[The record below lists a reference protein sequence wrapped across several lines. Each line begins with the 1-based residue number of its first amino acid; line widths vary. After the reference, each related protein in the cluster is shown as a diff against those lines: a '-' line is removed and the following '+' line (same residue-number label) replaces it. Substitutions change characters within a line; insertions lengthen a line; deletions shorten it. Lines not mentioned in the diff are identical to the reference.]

1 MKVLYIGCYRDHTGW
16 GQAAIDYI
24 LSMDSVG
31 IDVVCR
37 PLKLNQTQGDLPHR
51 ILELE
56 GKFSNGCNV
65 CIQHVL
71 PHYMDYSGRF
81 DKNIAL
87 YATETSHF
95 KRSAWTQ
102 RINTMDEA
110 WVINSQSKEAS
121 LNSGV
126 DIPIK
131 IIPHACDTKKFDRRY
146 NPLESQELLDNFV
159 FYFIGDL
166 THRKNLPALLKAFH
180 LEFDTNENVE
190 LLIKTSQYGLSPDE
204 CAEKVR
210 GLCLDVKKNLKLYTS
225 PEKYKEEL
233 IVTDRLTEE
242 DICRLH
248 TTCDCFVMPSHGEAW
263 CIPAFDAM
271 GFGKTP
277 ICTDVGGASDFLKNG
292 GGSLVPGHQ
301 EPVFGMTETFEDIFT
316 GDEDWIRVDIRKLQ
330 LEMRKVYETYKS
342 DESSYAKL
350 QEQGREAV
358 ENFSYEKVGQ
368 LIKDELENVS

>member
-1 MKVLYIGCYRDHTGW
+1 MKVLYVGCYRDHTGW

-37 PLKLNQTQGDLPHR
+37 PLKLNQTQEDLPRR

-56 GKFSNGCNV
+56 SKHSDECSV
-65 CIQHVL
+65 CIQHIL
-71 PHYMDYSGRF
+71 PHYMDYNGKF

-95 KRSAWTQ
+95 KRSAWVQ

-110 WVINSQSKEAS
+110 WVINNQSKQAS
-121 LNSGV
+121 LDSGV
-126 DIPIK
+126 KIPIK
-131 IIPHACDTKKFDRRY
+131 VIPHASDTDKFNRTY
-146 NPLESQELLDNFV
+146 NLLEAPELRDSFV

-166 THRKNLPALLKAFH
+166 TPRKNLPALLKAFH
-180 LEFDTNENVE
+180 LEFDTNEGVE

-210 GLCLDVKKNLKLYTS
+210 DLCLQVKTSLKLYPS
-225 PEKYKEEL
+225 LEEYKEEL
-233 IVTDRLTEE
+233 IATDRLTEE
-242 DICRLH
+242 DVCRIH
-248 TTCDCFVMPSHGEAW
+248 TTCDCFVMPSYGEAW

-271 GFGKTP
+271 GFGRTP
-277 ICTDVGGASDFLKNG
+277 ICTDVGGMSDFLKSG
-292 GGSLVPGHQ
+292 GGSLMPGYS

-316 GDEDWIRVDIRKLQ
+316 GDEDWTRVDIRKLQ
-330 LEMRKVYETYKS
+330 LEMRKVYEMYKS
-342 DESSYAKL
+342 NESSYTKL
-350 QEQGREAV
+350 QKQGKDAV
-358 ENFSYEKVGQ
+358 ESFSYEKVGQ
-368 LIKDELENVS
+368 LIKDELENVD

>member
-1 MKVLYIGCYRDHTGW
+1 
-16 GQAAIDYI
+16 
-24 LSMDSVG
+24 
-31 IDVVCR
+31 
-37 PLKLNQTQGDLPHR
+37 
-51 ILELE
+51 
-56 GKFSNGCNV
+56 
-65 CIQHVL
+65 
-71 PHYMDYSGRF
+71 
-81 DKNIAL
+81 
-87 YATETSHF
+87 
-95 KRSAWTQ
+95 
-102 RINTMDEA
+102 MDEA
-110 WVINSQSKEAS
+110 WAINNQSKEAS

-126 DIPIK
+126 NIPIK
-131 IIPHACDTKKFDRRY
+131 VIPHACDTKKFDKRY
-146 NPLESQELLDNFV
+146 NLLEPQELLDNFV

-210 GLCLDVKKNLKLYTS
+210 SLCVDVKKNLKLYTS
-225 PEKYKEEL
+225 LEKYKEEL

-316 GDEDWIRVDIRKLQ
+316 GDEDWTRVDIRKLQ

-342 DESSYAKL
+342 DKSSYTKL